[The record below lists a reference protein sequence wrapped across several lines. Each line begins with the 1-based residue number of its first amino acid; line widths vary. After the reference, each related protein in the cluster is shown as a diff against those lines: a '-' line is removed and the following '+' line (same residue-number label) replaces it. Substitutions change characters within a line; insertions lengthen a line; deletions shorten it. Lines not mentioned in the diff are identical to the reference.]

1 LRDGFLKKC
10 DEADALLSLLSIMA
24 LTPKGS
30 WSGCVGFGL
39 RDAMGRAKGH
49 PEKLQ
54 HVLEELNSVLS
65 ALGIVDFR
73 VESINRES
81 IEGGIEQWMISL
93 VSTVA
98 RANTHSLQWR
108 AQAG

>member
-1 LRDGFLKKC
+1 
-10 DEADALLSLLSIMA
+10 MA
-24 LTPKGS
+24 LTPHGS

-39 RDAMGRAKGH
+39 RDAIGRATGH

-54 HVLEELNSVLS
+54 HVLEELNSVLT

-73 VESINRES
+73 VESINREP

-93 VSTVA
+93 VSTTT
-98 RANTHSLQWR
+98 RSKTHSLQWR
-108 AQAG
+108 TQAG